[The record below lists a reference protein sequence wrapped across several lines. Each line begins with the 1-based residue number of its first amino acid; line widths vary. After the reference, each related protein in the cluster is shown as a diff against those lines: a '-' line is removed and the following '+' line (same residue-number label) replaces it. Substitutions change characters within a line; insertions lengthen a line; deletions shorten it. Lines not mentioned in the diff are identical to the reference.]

1 MPRSGLS
8 GSVPNLALTRAQRES
23 AAKLRPAPW
32 LATPSP
38 LLSQPAAGGGADRS
52 LVQWVERRLEEVGG
66 PLGDAGPA
74 AWTPTQV
81 VAWLRTSPMMA
92 EHAAAFA
99 ADEVDGAALLT
110 LDEVDLLALGVG
122 ALGERKRLLHAI
134 AELRRAAPVV
144 GASAAHADGGAAAD
158 GPVGDGELIA
168 QRARLAALG
177 ECAAKVLANT
187 PEMPEAHRR
196 LLLRLWQQQESAAL
210 SAVASL
216 AAAAAAERRRRR
228 RAVAERKELARR
240 HIEARLAA
248 MARADD
254 DGIAAAAKLSAALA
268 EIERLRAQLRE
279 QEDDL
284 LSLEAV
290 RMEAAIA
297 ADLKAE
303 NAGLRRSLL
312 ESAGDRPAEAA
323 AAAAARLEE
332 LAGASLAEMVEE
344 CEGEEQQTYQALNHA
359 KDIADSMQKASDARR
374 DEAAAA
380 LPPTPARLSGSR
392 RRGSVRKPGV
402 EALSADASVAQS
414 QAQSPAMTAR
424 SLDGRMAL

>member
-38 LLSQPAAGGGADRS
+38 LLSQPAASGGADRS

-74 AWTPTQV
+74 AWTPRQV

-158 GPVGDGELIA
+158 GPVGDAELTA

-196 LLLRLWQQQESAAL
+196 LLLRLWQQRRSPPPSAP
-210 SAVASL
+210 SPRSPPPPPPS
-216 AAAAAAERRRRR
+216 AAAAAAPSPSARSWRAVTSRRGSRRWRAPTTTGSRRRRR
-228 RAVAERKELARR
+228 GARR
-240 HIEARLAA
+240 
-248 MARADD
+248 
-254 DGIAAAAKLSAALA
+254 
-268 EIERLRAQLRE
+268 
-279 QEDDL
+279 
-284 LSLEAV
+284 
-290 RMEAAIA
+290 
-297 ADLKAE
+297 
-303 NAGLRRSLL
+303 
-312 ESAGDRPAEAA
+312 DR
-323 AAAAARLEE
+323 AAAR
-332 LAGASLAEMVEE
+332 AGAV
-344 CEGEEQQTYQALNHA
+344 
-359 KDIADSMQKASDARR
+359 AR
-374 DEAAAA
+374 
-380 LPPTPARLSGSR
+380 
-392 RRGSVRKPGV
+392 
-402 EALSADASVAQS
+402 
-414 QAQSPAMTAR
+414 
-424 SLDGRMAL
+424 

>member
-1 MPRSGLS
+1 MPRSAGLS

-38 LLSQPAAGGGADRS
+38 LLSQPAAAGGGADRS

-158 GPVGDGELIA
+158 GPVGDAELTA

-210 SAVASL
+210 GAVASL

-254 DGIAAAAKLSAALA
+254 DGIAAAAKLNAALA

-297 ADLKAE
+297 ADLKA
-303 NAGLRRSLL
+303 AVL
-312 ESAGDRPAEAA
+312 AGD
-323 AAAAARLEE
+323 
-332 LAGASLAEMVEE
+332 LAEHDV
-344 CEGEEQQTYQALNHA
+344 LR
-359 KDIADSMQKASDARR
+359 SAR
-374 DEAAAA
+374 
-380 LPPTPARLSGSR
+380 G
-392 RRGSVRKPGV
+392 
-402 EALSADASVAQS
+402 
-414 QAQSPAMTAR
+414 
-424 SLDGRMAL
+424 DGRHRFRFGSGGECLHALVEQGRGCRGA